1 MPSGR
6 DALVGIRVYHDGY
19 CGPSALLVLHLIGVR
34 GAVKNVA
41 SRVEIRFFD
50 VEKLKNEM
58 FRLSFILEEKK
69 KWSVKFKDFDFYLH
83 EYKKNEPHE

>member
-1 MPSGR
+1 
-6 DALVGIRVYHDGY
+6 
-19 CGPSALLVLHLIGVR
+19 
-34 GAVKNVA
+34 
-41 SRVEIRFFD
+41 
-50 VEKLKNEM
+50 M